1 MFIYLLRLNKIHL
14 FILLSIS
21 TETAFAS
28 QHAQMASDTVLDET
42 NNITTLERNAL
53 SIEKAMIMLDYEVIP
68 VTGNESLDL
77 LGVHY
82 FHQVNSWLYLGLGL
96 HAPLVHGNYGGFM
109 AFDGTIHAQRKISG
123 DLFIDAGA
131 SFGGGG
137 GGSSVEQSK
146 ELSGTG
152 GFIKGYLG
160 LGYEFR
166 SFTVGVNYA
175 HFRFMNS
182 QIDHSQ
188 LNFFIQKPFSYTL
201 GSYSNSGNKIDP
213 DHFFT
218 DSGENILSLELN
230 NIFQIDPEGSN
241 KETINSLSLQFSH
254 FLTNSRYLFFGA
266 DIGYEGLPTYN
277 QALGGIGYRFSASP
291 RVNLY
296 SQIGVGSGGYSPDKI
311 DTGSGLLVYPKISV
325 EYLLSNNLGLS
336 LSGGYLVAPKGTS
349 RNFTLGAAM
358 NYHLSTKHKNHRE
371 FNTAEDRVYSGFRFN
386 VFPQTGFD
394 VHVGENSHDNVN
406 MLSIQFDY
414 LVNDHWYFA
423 TQASVAYNDFLDY
436 PGYGEILTG
445 FGIQNKFSTTNS
457 YQNFFQI
464 LIGANVHGILIK
476 PSIGINYSLSENLA
490 LYGQLGKT
498 MSVNKFN
505 LYPDDKQFRSYTIGL
520 GLTYRFSLL

>member
-1 MFIYLLRLNKIHL
+1 
-14 FILLSIS
+14 
-21 TETAFAS
+21 
-28 QHAQMASDTVLDET
+28 
-42 NNITTLERNAL
+42 
-53 SIEKAMIMLDYEVIP
+53 
-68 VTGNESLDL
+68 
-77 LGVHY
+77 
-82 FHQVNSWLYLGLGL
+82 
-96 HAPLVHGNYGGFM
+96 
-109 AFDGTIHAQRKISG
+109 
-123 DLFIDAGA
+123 
-131 SFGGGG
+131 
-137 GGSSVEQSK
+137 
-146 ELSGTG
+146 
-152 GFIKGYLG
+152 
-160 LGYEFR
+160 
-166 SFTVGVNYA
+166 
-175 HFRFMNS
+175 
-182 QIDHSQ
+182 
-188 LNFFIQKPFSYTL
+188 
-201 GSYSNSGNKIDP
+201 
-213 DHFFT
+213 
-218 DSGENILSLELN
+218 
-230 NIFQIDPEGSN
+230 
-241 KETINSLSLQFSH
+241 
-254 FLTNSRYLFFGA
+254 
-266 DIGYEGLPTYN
+266 
-277 QALGGIGYRFSASP
+277 
-291 RVNLY
+291 
-296 SQIGVGSGGYSPDKI
+296 
-311 DTGSGLLVYPKISV
+311 V